1 MFISVLRSWVKMKL
15 GKCVVKSG
23 LVLIILVLL
32 LRNSLFLCVRSFGSS
47 SNREHSLEI
56 SQTFNNCARDLSN
69 QDLIS
74 DFSFVD

>member
-23 LVLIILVLL
+23 LVLIILVL

-56 SQTFNNCARDLSN
+56 SQTFNNCASDLSN